1 MRLAT
6 AMGVLTMVLF
16 HFSVEAQFQN
26 PTSFISSKSEQTNIP
41 SISNPVE
48 KSTELAKNSFSGLIT
63 DKQTGKPLAGASIYL
78 HEVKMGA
85 VSNANGKFLIT
96 DIPTG
101 KYLLEISF
109 QGFATLIET
118 IEINGNITKDVAL
131 SETFAQHEEVVVTG
145 VASATRTK
153 LSAQPIS
160 IVKKADLLQS
170 SAGNIIDALSRLVPG
185 VAALSTGPA
194 ISKPVIR
201 GMGYN
206 RVVTVHDGV
215 RQEGQQWGD
224 EHGIEVD
231 EYSIQKVEVLK
242 GPASLF
248 YGSDAMAGVVH
259 LITNSPIEK
268 GRIRGNILGSFNA
281 NNGLYGTNAN
291 LAGHLNNGF
300 NWNVYGTYKSAGDY
314 SNAYDG
320 KVFNS
325 RFNERNFGGYLGIN
339 KSWGYSHLLIS
350 NFNQKI
356 GMVEGARDP
365 ATGGFMV
372 FPETAQEHV
381 ASQSELDSRNLYT
394 PYQGIN
400 HFKIASDN
408 NIVLGTG
415 RLNLN
420 IGYQQNQRREF
431 GDPDNM
437 NLPALHFNLQTITYN
452 TQYHFAENKG
462 WKTSIGVSGMYQQ
475 NRNLAEEVL
484 IPEYNQFDIGGFFYS
499 KKTFSNQI
507 TLSGGL
513 RYDIRQV
520 TGKEFMEGADVKFQA
535 FDKQFSDFSASIGM
549 SYSPTEQLTWK
560 LNIARG
566 YRAPSVSELASNGAH
581 EGTNRYEYGSLDL
594 KTETSLQTDAG
605 VEYNGT
611 HISFAVSAFY
621 NAIQNY
627 VFYSKLSSVLGG
639 DSLVNLGGT
648 DVTAFKFRQA
658 NAALYGLEARLD
670 LHPHPLD
677 WLHFEN
683 SFSYVAGQ
691 FSQSI
696 DGSDKLPFIPSPR
709 LLSVLRANANKM
721 GNALR
726 NAYVKLELDYN
737 STQNRVFTGYDTETP
752 TAGYSLLNLGIGTEF
767 VSKGRTLFSIN
778 LGVNNLTDASYQN
791 HLNRLKYTDTNA
803 VTGRMGVFNMGRN
816 LSLKLNI
823 PLNFK
828 VAS

>member
-1 MRLAT
+1 MRLAIALGFLV
-6 AMGVLTMVLF
+6 AMQL
-16 HFSVEAQFQN
+16 HFPVNAQLGFPQN
-26 PTSFISSKSEQTNIP
+26 QVSNHSALSPSPTESNTYEKAKEQ
-41 SISNPVE
+41 
-48 KSTELAKNSFSGLIT
+48 AKNSFSGVVT
-63 DKQTGKPLAGASIYL
+63 DKQNGSPLAGASIYL

-85 VSNANGKFLIT
+85 VTDANGKFLIT
-96 DIPTG
+96 GIPTG

-109 QGFATLIET
+109 QGFSTLIDN
-118 IEINGNITKDVAL
+118 IEITGNLSRNFAL
-131 SETFAQHEEVVVTG
+131 VETFAQHEEVVVTG

-153 LSAQPIS
+153 LSSQPIS

-170 SAGNIIDALSRLVPG
+170 SAGNIIDALSKLVPG
-185 VAALSTGPA
+185 VAAISTGPA

-259 LITNSPIEK
+259 LITNAPVEK
-268 GRIRGNILGSFNA
+268 GTIIGNLLGTYNA

-291 LAGHLNNGF
+291 LAGHLKNGF
-300 NWNVYGTYKSAGDY
+300 NWNAYGTYKSAGDY

-325 RFNERNFGGYLGIN
+325 RFNERNFGGYLGVN

-365 ATGGFMV
+365 ATGAFMI
-372 FPETAQEHV
+372 FPETAFERPATQ
-381 ASQSELDSRNLYT
+381 AELNSRELYT

-431 GDPDNM
+431 GDPDH
-437 NLPALHFNLQTITYN
+437 LDHPALYFNLQTITYN
-452 TQYHFAENKG
+452 AQFHFAENKG
-462 WKTSIGVSGMYQQ
+462 WKTAIGVSGMQQQ

-484 IPEYNQFDIGGFFYS
+484 IPEYNQFDLGGFVYS
-499 KKTFSNQI
+499 KKTFANQI
-507 TLSGGL
+507 TLSGGI
-513 RYDIRQV
+513 RYDLRQV
-520 TGKEFMEGADVKFQA
+520 KGKAFNEGTEVKFKA
-535 FDKQFSDFSASIGM
+535 FDKAFSDFSASLGL
-549 SYSPTEQLTWK
+549 SYSPNDQLTWK
-560 LNIARG
+560 FNLARG

-605 VEYNGT
+605 LEYNGT
-611 HISFAVSAFY
+611 HISFGVTAFY

-627 VFYSKLSSVLGG
+627 VFYSKLSAALGG
-639 DSLVNLGGT
+639 DSLVNLGGA
-648 DVTAFKFRQA
+648 DLTAFKFRQA
-658 NAALYGLEARLD
+658 NAALFGLEARLD

-683 SFSYVAGQ
+683 SFALVAGQ
-691 FSQSI
+691 FSQNF
-696 DGSDKLPFIPSPR
+696 DGSNKLPFIPAPR

-721 GNALR
+721 GKGLR
-726 NAYVKLELDYN
+726 NAYLKLELDYT

-752 TAGYSLLNLGIGTEF
+752 TAGYSLLNLGVGTELQ
-767 VSKGRTLFSIN
+767 SKGRTFCSIH
-778 LGVNNLTDASYQN
+778 LALNNLADISYQN

-803 VTGRMGVFNMGRN
+803 LTGRMGVFNMGRN